1 MSPDP
6 LAPILEMNLR
16 LTWRVGKCKFSA
28 MYLGISGQD
37 RSTDI
42 GTDLTHRAARHQGP
56 LSPWAPPDSALS
68 LTEAR
73 DPDDYIARYCRLL
86 RLRYAVSTEAF
97 PIPGKPGP
105 AGTLL
110 RRVKAFLW
118 KLLRYQH
125 DRMTFQQNAINE
137 LVISSVDFQ
146 RAASHQAITALEQRI
161 QVLES
166 ELADRSRKANS

>member
-1 MSPDP
+1 LSTEP
-6 LAPILEMNLR
+6 LLLNLKMNLR

-42 GTDLTHRAARHQGP
+42 GTDLTRRATRHQGP
-56 LSPWAPPDSALS
+56 LSPWSP
-68 LTEAR
+68 
-73 DPDDYIARYCRLL
+73 
-86 RLRYAVSTEAF
+86 V
-97 PIPGKPGP
+97 
-105 AGTLL
+105 GTLL
-110 RRVKAFLW
+110 RQVKVFLW

-146 RAASHQAITALEQRI
+146 RAASYQAITALEQRI
-161 QVLES
+161 QSLES
-166 ELADRSRKANS
+166 KLADLSRKANS